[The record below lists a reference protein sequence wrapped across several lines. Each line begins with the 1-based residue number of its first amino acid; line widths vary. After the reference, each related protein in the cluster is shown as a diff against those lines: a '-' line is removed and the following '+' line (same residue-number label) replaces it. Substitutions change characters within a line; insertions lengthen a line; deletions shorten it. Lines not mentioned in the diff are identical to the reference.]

1 MLNSSKKEET
11 PVSQNGCGKRLK
23 ETKPASGLSTH
34 MVFDRSI
41 FHDCDIQTDAD
52 GTTVTVNTSPVSRFA
67 VVPLNAP
74 PRLLVTFTPEQQQ
87 PSGASEPSGDN
98 GSID

>member
-1 MLNSSKKEET
+1 MT
-11 PVSQNGCGKRLK
+11 
-23 ETKPASGLSTH
+23 
-34 MVFDRSI
+34 FDRSI

-74 PRLLVTFTPEQQQ
+74 PRLLVTFTPEEQG
-87 PSGASEPSGDN
+87 PAGAGEPGSDSGN
-98 GSID
+98 SID